1 MKLAGENAPRKL
13 TTIPNNVAMGVRIEL
28 KLAPAQPN
36 ENPVVHV
43 MISWIQGTDQVL
55 FESFCGMVK
64 RTMDEAFAP
73 KA

>member
-1 MKLAGENAPRKL
+1 MQLAGENAPRKL

-28 KLAPAQPN
+28 KLLPAQPT
-36 ENPVVHV
+36 EDQAVHTV
-43 MISWIQGTDQVL
+43 ISWIQGTDQVL

-64 RTMDEAFAP
+64 RMMDEAFAP